1 MKKTHIII
9 WYLKSWRVIIG
20 IIFFLFAIFGSSQGR
35 VFRSAWDNSVQ
46 YEEPMDIN
54 KRIGAILLG
63 LLLLLSGLRDRY
75 IKLKQLSNEQESMSN
90 NEIKEK
96 GN

>member
-1 MKKTHIII
+1 MKKPHIII

-20 IIFFLFAIFGSSQGR
+20 IIFFLVAIFGSSEGR
-35 VFRSAWDNSVQ
+35 VFRSAWDNSLQ
-46 YEEPMDIN
+46 YEEPMDTD

-75 IKLKQLSNEQESMSN
+75 IKLKQLSNEEEPISN
-90 NEIKEK
+90 NEAKEES
-96 GN
+96 